1 MVLRRVKM
9 SRIEFEQ
16 ISDDVIEVIIPPQ
29 TPLEMV
35 QQLTKGFTARGLV
48 EDLQKSTLSVRYF
61 YRPENKVNDLAD
73 KLIKSLQGIAK
84 ADELPY
90 WHPKAQAA
98 NQKRVREQRVAER
111 QAKVGVTPKGVAE
124 KPTLPTLEPKSYTS
138 SHPKMVD
145 TDAANQ
151 KTADGTGKRYAYIK
165 DPVKKDEDEIEK
177 SGYGPKKGGQY
188 SPVDNAKRKAN
199 NMDPVEGIG
208 PNTNAKSYSSKP
220 GQLSGKQSADLTAR
234 IQNKANKKQ
243 PVKVF
248 TPEEIAAM
256 APRNPDGSLKK
267 SWGQHLPF
275 PSAEDEI
282 MALAKNQ
289 PLQDGESAAAN
300 QLAALMAG
308 KSMLGKNVPP
318 AIKAMFAA
326 PPAQPT
332 DQQMFGHLVVTEEMV
347 KAKEQEWQG
356 AAFNW
361 LAEAAKPITKQF
373 NSEAEEIAYWDSI
386 KVSDRDDG
394 KSGY

>member
-1 MVLRRVKM
+1 MRVLRRVKM
-9 SRIEFEQ
+9 NRIEFEQ

-243 PVKVF
+243 PVKVY

-256 APRNPDGSLKK
+256 APKYNPDGTLKK

-275 PSAEDEI
+275 PNAEEEI
-282 MALAKNQ
+282 MRLSRADRTQVGEDAL
-289 PLQDGESAAAN
+289 AN
-300 QLAALMAG
+300 QLGNLMAG
-308 KSMLGKNVPP
+308 KAMLGN
-318 AIKAMFAA
+318 A

-332 DQQMFGHLVVTEEMV
+332 DQQMFGHLVVTEEMQ
-347 KAKEQEWQG
+347 KANEKKWQG
-356 AAFNW
+356 AAFDW
-361 LAEAAKPITKQF
+361 LAEAAKPISQKF
-373 NSEAEEIAYWDSI
+373 NSEEEELAYWKSI
-386 KVSDRDDG
+386 KVGDRDDG
-394 KSGY
+394 QAGY